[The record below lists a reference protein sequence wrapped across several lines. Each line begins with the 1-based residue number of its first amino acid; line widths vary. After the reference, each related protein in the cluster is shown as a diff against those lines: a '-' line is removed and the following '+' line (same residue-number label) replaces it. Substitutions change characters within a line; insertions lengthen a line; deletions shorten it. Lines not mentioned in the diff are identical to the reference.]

1 MFIGGKRSWQRIFC
15 EPREEPK
22 HWLEKEDC
30 LLCRKQSKWNC
41 WGVSHREVLKQSLQ
55 KHRHNEPLAPRGIL
69 TDEENHQPPLG
80 QNGSLAEKLWLSEV
94 FELEPQTAQGV
105 DTAQ

>member
-1 MFIGGKRSWQRIFC
+1 MLFIGGKRSWQRIFC

-55 KHRHNEPLAPRGIL
+55 KHRHNEPLAIKKCTIDYHKKTIMEKMGV
-69 TDEENHQPPLG
+69 EKF
-80 QNGSLAEKLWLSEV
+80 AEAIDMYFNITWPEIY
-94 FELEPQTAQGV
+94 
-105 DTAQ
+105 